1 MDNTGHVLEIDIN
14 QEMKKSYIDY
24 AMSVIVSRALPDV
37 RDGLKPVHRRIL
49 YSMYELGLTPDK
61 GYRKCARI
69 VGDVLGKYHPHG
81 DSSVYDALVRLA
93 QDFSIRYTLVDG
105 HGNFGSVD
113 GDPAAAMRYTEAKMD
128 KIAIQMLKDINKK
141 TVDFMPNFDGEE
153 QEPVVLPSRFPNL
166 LVNGSSGIAVGM
178 ATNIPPHNLNEVI
191 DGIIMLMENEDV
203 TISELMTKIKGPDF
217 PTSGIILGRAGIKS
231 AYETGRG
238 RILVRAKTEIE
249 EHKNRQRII
258 VTELPYQVNKA
269 KLIENIADLVKDK
282 KVDGISDLR
291 DESDRDGMRIVI
303 ELKRDANANIV
314 LNRLYKHTKMQDT
327 FGAIMLALVDGEP
340 KVLNLKEMLKHYV
353 AFQKQVVRRRT
364 EFDLEKAKDRAEI
377 LEGLK
382 IALDNIDAVIAL
394 IRSSKTTAEAKEG
407 LMSKF
412 NLSERQVQAILE
424 MRLQRLTGLER
435 DKIEQE
441 YNDVIK
447 LIEELKA
454 ILGDENLLLQVIK
467 DELIEIKSK
476 YGDERR
482 TQIDINSIEG
492 GINIE
497 DLIDEEDVVITLTH
511 NGYIKRL
518 PADTYSSQKRGGK
531 GIQAMT
537 TKEDDFVEHV
547 FITSNLNNLL
557 FFTNKGRAY
566 ALKVYEIPE
575 AGRTAKGMNI
585 VNILPL
591 DPDERIQAVLPLKE
605 FKEDQFLIM
614 GTKNGIIKKTSLSA
628 YSSIR
633 KNGVIAIKL
642 REDDELIGV
651 RMTNGNSEILI
662 ITKNGYSIRFNESDV
677 RAMGRTATG
686 VKAITLREGDIT
698 VGMEVAKE
706 DEELLVV
713 SEKGFGKRTS
723 VSEYPIRHRG
733 GKGVITYKVTNKT
746 GTLVGARIVNDTDEI
761 MLIND
766 TGVAIR
772 LAVSGIS
779 SSGRNTMGVTLMR
792 AKDGEIIVAIAKII
806 CEDQECIIEEKD
818 IQ

>member
-1 MDNTGHVLEIDIN
+1 MDNTGNVLEVDIN

-382 IALDNIDAVIAL
+382 IALDNIDAVISL

-454 ILGDENLLLQVIK
+454 ILADENLLLQVIK

-537 TKEDDFVEHV
+537 TKEVDFVEHV

-677 RAMGRTATG
+677 RPMGRTATG

-806 CEDQECIIEEKD
+806 CEDQECIREEKD
-818 IQ
+818 I